1 MKTQCSSHSIL
12 IDWININQQSVALS
26 DFSGWIYGLK
36 FMKSMVDIYGYILI
50 GCWGYRFSVFDSI
63 FQLELIECPISSK
76 VLPILINCLKIR
88 DLMAFLQNMYSIC
101 LLWIYYVT
109 SYTNIAYYYDSQVC
123 GNILRIM
130 GINFMNGFKL

>member
-36 FMKSMVDIYGYILI
+36 FMKSIVDIYEYVLI
-50 GCWGYRFSVFDSI
+50 GCWEFRCSVFDSI
-63 FQLELIECPISSK
+63 FMLQVIECPIL
-76 VLPILINCLKIR
+76 LPILINCLKIR
-88 DLMAFLQNMYSIC
+88 DLILFLQYMYSIC

-109 SYTNIAYYYDSQVC
+109 SYTSNIAYYYDSQVC
-123 GNILRIM
+123 GNILCIM
-130 GINFMNGFKL
+130 EINFMNGFKL